1 MKNILL
7 ILFLSQIILFAQTA
21 DIKKVKLQLPWKYQF
36 EFAGFIMAKEM
47 GYYKNVGLDVEII
60 EYKNGMS
67 IIKELEEKNVDYAV
81 QNSIIAYNNDQLSDV
96 TLLATYFQRSPL
108 VIVTQKNIKSIL
120 ELKNKKIMMSTNDQ
134 FNSSLTTMLNY
145 FHVGIKNNTFV
156 ESTYNMDDF
165 INKKIDA
172 TSAFRSNEL
181 FILDNKKIP
190 YNIIDPVEYGFATTA
205 NNTFTTHEKVK
216 NNPEEIENFLSA
228 TKKGWEHALA
238 NIEEVAKLIHEKY
251 QPNKSLEHLIYE
263 GKVVEKLMLLDLYDI
278 GEINKEFILR
288 TYKQLIKNNKLD
300 KNQMPNKLFLDKT
313 DLNKWVKQKYI
324 EETKYRLSIIISLF
338 LLLIVLLLLFWS
350 FKMKKEIK
358 KREIAEKNLKHLA
371 EHDPLTGL
379 PNRILFADRLKQ
391 AIKNAKRYE
400 ESVAVLFIDLDHF
413 KNVNDSLG
421 HSAGDKLLQ
430 DVSKRL
436 KNSVRQSDTVAR
448 LSGDEF
454 AIILDHF
461 NHVDTII
468 SVVQNIMHSLEK
480 PLYIENQELYITLSL
495 GISLFPEDAQD
506 TDTLIK
512 NADTAMYKAKNSGR
526 NNYQFYTSNM
536 TKKAFE
542 RIVLE
547 NQLRQS
553 INLNQMEVYYQ
564 LQINAK
570 NNTIIGMEALVRWNH
585 PSLKVV
591 SPDKFIA
598 LAEDIGFIVEL
609 DEWVMKEAVLQF
621 KQWHQDGLNP
631 GILSLNLAVQRL
643 EQNGFIKSIN
653 NIIEEFNISTEYLSF
668 EITETKIMKHPKKAI
683 QSLNEL
689 GKLGIKVAIDDF
701 GTGHSSLSYLKK
713 LPINKLKIDRSFIK
727 DIPDDIDD
735 IEITKTIIAMA
746 NNLHLEV
753 IAEGVETIEQRD
765 FLLENGCDE
774 IQGYLYH
781 KPSTADEI
789 ENILRKK

>member
-1 MKNILL
+1 
-7 ILFLSQIILFAQTA
+7 
-21 DIKKVKLQLPWKYQF
+21 
-36 EFAGFIMAKEM
+36 
-47 GYYKNVGLDVEII
+47 
-60 EYKNGMS
+60 
-67 IIKELEEKNVDYAV
+67 
-81 QNSIIAYNNDQLSDV
+81 
-96 TLLATYFQRSPL
+96 
-108 VIVTQKNIKSIL
+108 
-120 ELKNKKIMMSTNDQ
+120 
-134 FNSSLTTMLNY
+134 
-145 FHVGIKNNTFV
+145 
-156 ESTYNMDDF
+156 
-165 INKKIDA
+165 
-172 TSAFRSNEL
+172 
-181 FILDNKKIP
+181 
-190 YNIIDPVEYGFATTA
+190 
-205 NNTFTTHEKVK
+205 
-216 NNPEEIENFLSA
+216 
-228 TKKGWEHALA
+228 
-238 NIEEVAKLIHEKY
+238 
-251 QPNKSLEHLIYE
+251 
-263 GKVVEKLMLLDLYDI
+263 
-278 GEINKEFILR
+278 
-288 TYKQLIKNNKLD
+288 
-300 KNQMPNKLFLDKT
+300 MPNKLFLDKT

-324 EETKYRLSIIISLF
+324 EETKYRLSIIVSLF
-338 LLLIVLLLLFWS
+338 LLLIVVLLLFWS

-358 KREIAEKNLKHLA
+358 KRKIAEKNLKHLA

-391 AIKNAKRYE
+391 AMKNAKRYE

-526 NNYQFYTSNM
+526 NNYQFYTSDM

-564 LQINAK
+564 PQINAK

-727 DIPDDIDD
+727 DIPDDLDD
-735 IEITKTIIAMA
+735 MEITKTIIAMA
-746 NNLHLEV
+746 KNLHLEV

-781 KPSTADEI
+781 KPSPADEI